1 MLRKTVTTGVCIP
14 TSLPPTTAVALGLA
28 TAAVRAGTLHTTGFD
43 VNTIGVI
50 LMIIGLVGIVISLFF
65 WSSWG
70 GFHNR
75 RTVVVD
81 RQPRRMVEDDVPRRV
96 VESDV
101 PRRRIIEET

>member
-1 MLRKTVTTGVCIP
+1 MGIGA
-14 TSLPPTTAVALGLA
+14 SLFLIAVGAILA
-28 TAAVRAGTLHTTGFD
+28 FAVHVHTTGFD

-50 LMIIGLVGIVISLFF
+50 LMIIGLVGILISLLF

-70 GFHNR
+70 GFHSR

-96 VESDV
+96 VENDT